1 MVLVADHRCGGGCFY
16 PVQGKFYEMVERTP
30 ERAERLSKDKWGG
43 EE

>member
-16 PVQGKFYEMVERTP
+16 PVQGKFYEWWSERRK
-30 ERAERLSKDKWGG
+30 EQKGCQKDKWGG